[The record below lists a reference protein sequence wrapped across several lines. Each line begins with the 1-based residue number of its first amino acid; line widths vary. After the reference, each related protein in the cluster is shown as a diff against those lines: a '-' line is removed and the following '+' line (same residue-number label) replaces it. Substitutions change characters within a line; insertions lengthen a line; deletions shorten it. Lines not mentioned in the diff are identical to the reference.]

1 MIAIALSHSDA
12 EDGSTHAAVFCLAL
26 MGTDYGSF
34 LEEAHR
40 VLRVKGH
47 LWIAEV
53 RSRFAKGADVQEGSE
68 GQEDLQPF
76 LKALQQL
83 GFEILQT
90 DASNRMFITI
100 EAHKKQIQGTGPKR
114 WPKLKACQYKKR

>member
-1 MIAIALSHSDA
+1 MDA
-12 EDGSTHAAVFCLAL
+12 VVFCLAL

-40 VLRVKGH
+40 VLRVEGH

-53 RSRFAKGADVQEGSE
+53 RSRFAKDAEGQEGGD

-76 LKALQQL
+76 LKALQQQ
-83 GFEILQT
+83 GFKILQT
-90 DASNRMFITI
+90 DASNKMFITI
-100 EAHKKQIQGTGPKR
+100 EARKKQTQGTGPRR

>member
-1 MIAIALSHSDA
+1 MDA
-12 EDGSTHAAVFCLAL
+12 VVFCLAL

-40 VLRVKGH
+40 VLRVEGH

-53 RSRFAKGADVQEGSE
+53 RSRFAKGLEAREGSE

-83 GFEILQT
+83 GFNILQI

-100 EAHKKQIQGTGPKR
+100 EACKKQTQGTGPKR